1 MRLKSHKIQR
11 ADASNVLTAQAAGGM
26 ITLRHPRWADFE
38 DWANLRREN
47 ADYLIP
53 WEPEW
58 TDAHLSRNS
67 YRLRLN
73 RFKKMTTADKA
84 YPFHVFKGQSDRI
97 IGACNITHIERGI
110 SQSAKLGYWIGEAY
124 AGKGYARSSVRAACQ
139 FCFEILGLHR
149 VEAAVQADNAA
160 SIKVLEAVG
169 FTREGTARG
178 LLKINGQWRDHVIY
192 AKLSLDS

>member
-1 MRLKSHKIQR
+1 MMLKSQKIQR
-11 ADASNVLTAQAAGGM
+11 ADVSSVLTAQAAGGI
-26 ITLRHPRWADFE
+26 ITMRHPRWADFE
-38 DWANLRREN
+38 TWTKLRREN
-47 ADYLIP
+47 AEYLMP

-67 YRLRLN
+67 YRLRLS
-73 RFKKMTTADKA
+73 RFKKMTGADKA
-84 YPFHVFKGQSDRI
+84 YPFHVFKGQSEQL

-110 SQSAKLGYWIGEAY
+110 SQSAKLGYWIGKAY
-124 AGKGYARSSVRAACQ
+124 ASKGYARSSVRAASQ
-139 FCFEILGLHR
+139 FCFETLGLHR
-149 VEAAVQADNAA
+149 VEAAVQAENLA

-192 AKLSLDS
+192 AKLSLD